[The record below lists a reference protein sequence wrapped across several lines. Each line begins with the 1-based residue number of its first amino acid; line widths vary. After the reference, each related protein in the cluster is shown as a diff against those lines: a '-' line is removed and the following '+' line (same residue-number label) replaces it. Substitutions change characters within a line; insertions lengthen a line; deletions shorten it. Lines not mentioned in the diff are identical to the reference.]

1 MGNEHQPSIPV
12 ALEQLVKGLGELEIV
27 IGPNARGTVA
37 AVRMDIIQAMAARDR
52 GNPVEALRL
61 IGVGM
66 EQLATLA
73 DHLDPQEAMLMRA
86 ISDRFRTALLRGNLP
101 EAKQGM
107 DVMFDRAGAKK
118 KIDT

>member
-1 MGNEHQPSIPV
+1 MANEHLPPIPV

-27 IGPNARGTVA
+27 IGPNARGVVA
-37 AVRMDIIQAMAARDR
+37 AVRSGLVQAMAARDR
-52 GNPVEALRL
+52 GDPVEALRL
-61 IGVGM
+61 IGGGM

-73 DHLDPQEAMLMRA
+73 DHLDPQEAMLMRG

-101 EAKQGM
+101 EAKQDM

-118 KIDT
+118 KTDT